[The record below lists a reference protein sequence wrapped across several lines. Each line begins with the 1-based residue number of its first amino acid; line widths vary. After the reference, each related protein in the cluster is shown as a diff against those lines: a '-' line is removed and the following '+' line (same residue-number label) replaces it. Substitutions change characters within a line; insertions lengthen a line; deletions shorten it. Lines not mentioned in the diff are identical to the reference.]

1 MNALGDAEYVETSS
15 SSAFSMSA
23 DSSSGT
29 PRSASIMTFNADGTL
44 LATVDSAKSNVVWI
58 WSLDGI
64 AGLTSALV
72 HEQPV
77 RQLAWH
83 PSTSQLLINAITN
96 NLPSVRY
103 WSPHSPPVIA
113 RVPTKKC
120 DSGRY
125 EVKWLTVPDQRY
137 LDEPSGDYIHDSP
150 FWFGSNEEWVVGY
163 LSEEGDAA
171 YFRVINS
178 IVNSQ

>member
-1 MNALGDAEYVETSS
+1 
-15 SSAFSMSA
+15 MSA
-23 DSSSGT
+23 DPSSGT

-58 WSLDGI
+58 WSLDGTP
-64 AGLTSALV
+64 GLTSALV

-83 PSTSQLLINAITN
+83 PSTSQLLINTITTS
-96 NLPSVRY
+96 LPSVRY
-103 WSPHSPPVIA
+103 WSPQSQPVIA

-137 LDEPSGDYIHDSP
+137 FDESSRDYIHDSP
-150 FWFGSNEEWVVGY
+150 FWFGSSEEWLVGY
-163 LSEEGDAA
+163 LSEEGDSV

-178 IVNSQ
+178 IVNSP